1 MPGSA
6 HHAVYQGFWPFA
18 KIAFT
23 LFRDAQDN
31 KVPITIAL
39 IGALLRECTLQ

>member
-1 MPGSA
+1 MGFA
-6 HHAVYQGFWPFA
+6 YQRWYCDIRG
-18 KIAFT
+18 
-23 LFRDAQDN
+23 LRDAQDN